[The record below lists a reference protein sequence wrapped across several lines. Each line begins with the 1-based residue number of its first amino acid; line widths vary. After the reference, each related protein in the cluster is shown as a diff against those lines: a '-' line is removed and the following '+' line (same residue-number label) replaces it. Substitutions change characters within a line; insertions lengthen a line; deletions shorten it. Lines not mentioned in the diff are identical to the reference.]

1 MAPELSKPII
11 YLITSGRTTAETT
24 RESPEFHEV
33 LSLVRAAVQAKVTFL
48 QIREKHATDR
58 TLFHLVR
65 DASDITRDKGTRI
78 LVNGRADIAR
88 AGNVDGVHLPTR
100 SLPVDVVRKTF
111 GEAFLIGASTHSV
124 PEIVA
129 ARESGADFAVFGPVF
144 DTPSKPEAVGLTKL
158 REAAFAAAGFPLLA
172 LGGVNPNNARECFR
186 AGASGVAAIRMFS
199 DPEKLESTVKVLQAQ
214 FEEYVHE

>member
-1 MAPELSKPII
+1 ML
-11 YLITSGRTTAETT
+11 L
-24 RESPEFHEV
+24 
-33 LSLVRAAVQAKVTFL
+33 LVRAAVQAKVTFL
-48 QIREKHATDR
+48 QIREKHSTDR
-58 TLFHLVR
+58 TLFYLVR
-65 DASDITRDKGTRI
+65 DASDIARDKGTRI

-88 AGNVDGVHLPTR
+88 AGNADGVHLPSR

-124 PEIVA
+124 TEIVA

-158 REAAFAAAGFPLLA
+158 RDAAFLAAGFPLLA
-172 LGGVNPNNARECFR
+172 LGGVNPNDARECFR

-199 DPEKLESTVKVLQAQ
+199 DPEKLESTVKVLQAK